1 MLHSQV
7 MEIMGDLINIVKD
20 NEPDTTAYEWYKSVD
35 HTGAVRLTIIERYV
49 DRAMPSNVLVLI
61 YPLWC

>member
-1 MLHSQV
+1 
-7 MEIMGDLINIVKD
+7 MGDLINIVKD